1 MCFQIK
7 EVILESVKAGVSS
20 HPYER
25 AVEIGAN
32 RRVAEVVQRIIMD
45 HDLRKGFWYPK
56 QYHDAL
62 KEGKKVGRLD
72 WLKSRGHFFHGFL
85 PPTYFRHS
93 EGTSEAQN
101 CSPTEKITEFKIS
114 KGVSPSGALDG
125 IFSSFALVDCSNICQ
140 IAQYQAIREEIGD
153 EKFDVLFTDRLIIGD
168 YMPNPRNPL
177 MRFLLPCHDGKDFF
191 AQMVKKKSHVINDPI
206 MGLRDLRSEPDQIP
220 IGARVVIQNI
230 DSYASKHPVGSSAGF
245 NVINAGEGRY
255 YAFGISIEAVPL
267 SVIIEFLI
275 SAYNKPRSGSEHLD
289 EKAADWY
296 EKNCLRFAAYNDSQ
310 IRDFK
315 KEGGGF
321 SPFSGK
327 RLNDSLIKSIKETA
341 IAELSW
347 EKLFSESLAL
357 YL

>member
-1 MCFQIK
+1 MSSQTK
-7 EVILESVKAGVSS
+7 EVILESIKPGMVF

-25 AVEIGAN
+25 VGEIGVN
-32 RRVAEVVQRIIMD
+32 RRVAEVMQRIIID
-45 HDLRKGFWYPK
+45 HNLKKGFWYPE

-62 KEGKKVGRLD
+62 KNKGEEGRLI
-72 WLKSRGHFFHGFL
+72 WLKKRGHFFHGFL
-85 PPTYFRHS
+85 SPKYFRHS
-93 EGTSEAQN
+93 EGTSEPQK

-114 KGVSPSGALDG
+114 EGVSPSVALDG
-125 IFSSFALVDCSNICQ
+125 IISSIALVDCSNVCQ

-153 EKFDVLFTDRLIIGD
+153 EKFDILFTGRLIIGD

-267 SVIIEFLI
+267 SAIIEFLI

-327 RLNDSLIKSIKETA
+327 MLNDSLIKSIKETP

-347 EKLFSESLAL
+347 EKLFSGSLAL